1 METNR
6 LDIVPGKIAPVIHTS
21 QYDVGRVFRFYLYD
35 GTSPFTLN
43 GSETVTC
50 SIRKTDGNIVIL
62 NVDNTAD
69 NYVDVVTTEQSTACA
84 GQNICELRIEDGD
97 TNIGTMDFILQ
108 VESDP
113 TEGGIQSETEINN
126 LRTQVSEMVGEEV
139 ASQYD
144 AEAVVFDNAPTSGHG
159 IGFAVTSEGI
169 KTAIKEATTPEGEAS
184 GEIVTFDDA
193 LNGVPFIEVEAQIEA
208 TQSGSGTPSPDN
220 PRPITGFD
228 TVIVTVKD
236 NDDVT
241 RSTHTIALGQTV
253 GKGVLNVTT
262 GELTITH
269 KIIDLGSLTWSTT
282 SAKGGGIRFISNA
295 TDAKRAVGDTSIPDI
310 MCEIY
315 EAVTPQNTYNY
326 VVGVSVNS
334 NSQQFL
340 AYDDYST
347 AAEFKSAVTGH
358 KVLYELA
365 NPITVQLTPEEVK
378 AISGVNTVSANSGDI
393 RVVYRK
399 DFGIFADAVPYD
411 NRESG
416 LTADNVQDAI
426 DEVADNTYTKT
437 ETDALLAD
445 KADTADLASVATSGN
460 YSDLTGKPT
469 ESNGVVVLGSII
481 SAGYV
486 TGSGNYVTCTIPLLN
501 MATSAT
507 LTGVGT
513 VNIFT
518 PEGAVANAVQ
528 LEQSSVVSLNHH
540 GITVEFRLK
549 TAQTANRPCTVQVS
563 SGLTFT
569 LS

>member
-62 NVDNTAD
+62 SVENTAD
-69 NYVDVVTTEQSTACA
+69 NYVDVVTTEQSTACS
-84 GQNICELRIEDGD
+84 GQNICELRIEDGEV
-97 TNIGTMDFILQ
+97 NIGTMDFILQ

-113 TEGGIQSETEINN
+113 TEGGIESATEINN

-144 AEAVVFDNAPTSGHG
+144 AESVVFDNLPTEGHG

-169 KTAIKEATTPEGEAS
+169 KTAIKEATTPTGEVS
-184 GEIVTFDDA
+184 GDIVTFDDA
-193 LNGVPFIEVEAQIEA
+193 LNGIPFIEVEAQIEA

-220 PRPITGFD
+220 PRPITGFNEV
-228 TVIVTVKD
+228 VITAGD
-236 NDDVT
+236 G
-241 RSTHTIALGQTV
+241 THTIDLGQTV
-253 GKGVLNVTT
+253 GRGVLNVTT

-269 KIIDLGSLTWSTT
+269 KIVPLTEGMSGGTVGGVYVFFKT
-282 SAKGGGIRFISNA
+282 IENAKTVS
-295 TDAKRAVGDTSIPDI
+295 DS
-310 MCEIY
+310 EIAPVIAEQY
-315 EAVTPQNTYNY
+315 EAIRYNGVTGTANTIAIRSNGYLYVNTGNIATTPQ
-326 VVGVSVNS
+326 GI
-334 NSQQFL
+334 
-340 AYDDYST
+340 A
-347 AAEFKSAVTGH
+347 
-358 KVLYELA
+358 LYELA
-365 NPITVQLTPEEVK
+365 TPVTVQLTPEEVK
-378 AISGVNTVSANSGDI
+378 AISGLNTVSANSGDI

-399 DFGIFADAVPYD
+399 DFGIVADSVPYD
-411 NRESG
+411 NRASG

-426 DEVADNTYTKT
+426 DEVTDTTYTKT
-437 ETDALLAD
+437 EADALLAD
-445 KADTADLASVATSGN
+445 KADTADLATVATSGA

-501 MATSAT
+501 MANSAT
-507 LTGVGT
+507 ITGVGT

-549 TAQTANRPCTVQVS
+549 TTQTANRPCTVQIS

>member
-35 GTSPFTLN
+35 GTSPFTLI

-62 NVDNTAD
+62 SVENTAS
-69 NYVDVVTTEQSTACA
+69 NYVDIVTTEQATACA
-84 GQNICELRIEDGD
+84 GQNICELRIEDGEI
-97 TNIGTMDFILQ
+97 NIGTMDFILQ

-113 TEGGIQSETEINN
+113 TEGGIASETEIAN

-139 ASQYD
+139 ESQYD
-144 AEAVVFDNAPTSGHG
+144 AESVVFDNAPTAGHG

-169 KTAIKEATTPEGEAS
+169 KTAIKEATTPEGEVS

-236 NDDVT
+236 SDDVT
-241 RSTHTIALGQTV
+241 QSTHTVSLGQTV
-253 GKGVLNVTT
+253 GNGVLNVTT

-282 SAKGGGIRFISNA
+282 GAKDGGFRFISNVI
-295 TDAKRAVGDTSIPDI
+295 DAKSAATDTSIPDI
-310 MCEIY
+310 ICEIY
-315 EAVTPQNTYNY
+315 EAVTPTATYNY
-326 VVGVSVNS
+326 VVGVSVNRAT
-334 NSQQFL
+334 QQLL
-340 AYDDYST
+340 AYDEYAT
-347 AAEFKSAVTGH
+347 AAEFKAAVTGH

-365 NPITVQLTPEEVK
+365 TPITVQLTPEEVK
-378 AISGVNTVSANSGDI
+378 AISGSNTVSANSGDI

-411 NRESG
+411 NRTSG

-426 DEVADNTYTKT
+426 DEVKSNTYTKT
-437 ETDALLAD
+437 EADALLAD
-445 KADTADLASVATSGN
+445 KADTADLATVATSGSYN
-460 YSDLTGKPT
+460 DLSGKPT
-469 ESNGVVVLGSII
+469 VPTCEVSAPTSLMTVGSTWQLP
-481 SAGYV
+481 
-486 TGSGNYVTCTIPLLN
+486 TG
-501 MATSAT
+501 
-507 LTGVGT
+507 
-513 VNIFT
+513 F
-518 PEGAVANAVQ
+518 
-528 LEQSSVVSLNHH
+528 LNHKLITITARRYGYACGATISNNAITGGTATE
-540 GITVEFRLK
+540 GIYVPRSDSSGWLFTITASGLLTYKQSIGGSADPTVEVWGIF
-549 TAQTANRPCTVQVS
+549 
-563 SGLTFT
+563 
-569 LS
+569 